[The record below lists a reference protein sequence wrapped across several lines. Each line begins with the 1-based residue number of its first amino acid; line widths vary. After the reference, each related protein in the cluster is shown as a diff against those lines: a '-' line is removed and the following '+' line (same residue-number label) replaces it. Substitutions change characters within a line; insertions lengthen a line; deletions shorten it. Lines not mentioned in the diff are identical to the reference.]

1 MDKNLTGQLTM
12 CFCFF
17 GFSKL
22 YLLLDVILPIP
33 YGLAG
38 CAKAFC
44 TNVIDGGRIMC
55 GFPVLRKGQGVIS
68 NQFKSI

>member
-1 MDKNLTGQLTM
+1 MYKNITGQLTM
-12 CFCFF
+12 CFGFF

-44 TNVIDGGRIMC
+44 TVIDRRRIMY
-55 GFPVLRKGQGVIS
+55 GFPVLRKV
-68 NQFKSI
+68 KE